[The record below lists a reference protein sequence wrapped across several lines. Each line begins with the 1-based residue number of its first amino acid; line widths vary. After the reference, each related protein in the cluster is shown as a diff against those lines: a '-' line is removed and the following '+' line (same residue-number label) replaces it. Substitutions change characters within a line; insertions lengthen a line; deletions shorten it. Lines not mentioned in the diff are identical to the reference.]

1 LTVSYRLNVVPIR
14 FQKKSRRN
22 IVRQSED
29 GAIAKRST
37 RVRLRPRADWHKRN
51 FLTSVL
57 IPSLFIKRAGDQ
69 AARPP
74 QFPKIREGEICI
86 TWIGHASF
94 LVQTHEVNV
103 LIDPNW
109 SKWLKVIKRLKQ
121 PGFEIHHLP
130 SIDFVLV
137 THAHFDHLDRRTL
150 RRVAADQP
158 IVVPMGVGNLVHD
171 LGFHIVHE
179 LDYWQTVELGPLK
192 ISLTPCHH
200 WGARFLADLHRDF
213 GGFVIAANGRTIF
226 HCGDSAYFPGFR
238 EIGDRYPIEIAL
250 LPIGAYEAPTG
261 REVHMNPE
269 EAVKAFL
276 ELGAKTLIPMHYGT
290 FRLGFEPL
298 HEPPQRL
305 LKSARE
311 HRIEEKILVMTEGKP
326 VVL

>member
-1 LTVSYRLNVVPIR
+1 MVRITPIGKIGNFRPFNFLTVPYRLNVVPIR
-14 FQKKSRRN
+14 FPKKSRRN
-22 IVRQSED
+22 IVRQSD
-29 GAIAKRST
+29 QGAIAKPST
-37 RVRLRPRADWHKRN
+37 RVKLRPRADWHKRN

-57 IPSLFIKRAGDQ
+57 IPSLFVKRAGDHVPQ
-69 AARPP
+69 AP
-74 QFPKIREGEICI
+74 QFPKILPGEICI

-94 LVQTHEVNV
+94 LIQTHQVNV

-213 GGFVIAANGRTIF
+213 GGFLIEANNRTIF
-226 HCGDSAYFPGFR
+226 HCGDSAYFPGFK
-238 EIGDRYPIEIAL
+238 EIGERYPVEIAL
-250 LPIGAYEAPTG
+250 LPIGAYEPPTG
-261 REVHMNPE
+261 RQVHMNPE

-305 LKSARE
+305 LKSAR
-311 HRIEEKILVMTEGKP
+311 
-326 VVL
+326 

>member
-1 LTVSYRLNVVPIR
+1 VAIR
-14 FQKKSRRN
+14 FPKKSRRN
-22 IVRQSED
+22 IVRQSSD
-29 GAIAKRST
+29 GATAKRST

-69 AARPP
+69 ASRPP

-158 IVVPMGVGNLVHD
+158 IVVPTGVGNLVHD
-171 LGFHIVHE
+171 LGFRIVHE

-213 GGFVIAANGRTIF
+213 GGFVVAANGRTIF
-226 HCGDSAYFPGFR
+226 HCGDSAYFPGFK
-238 EIGDRYPIEIAL
+238 EIGDRYGIEIAL

-269 EAVKAFL
+269 EAVRAFL
-276 ELGAKTLIPMHYGT
+276 ELGARTLIPMHYGT
-290 FRLGFEPL
+290 FRLGFEPM

-305 LKSARE
+305 LKSAQE
-311 HRIEEKILVMTEGKP
+311 HGIEDKVLVMTEGKP

>member
-1 LTVSYRLNVVPIR
+1 MFDSIPRRLYHLSTVPNP
-14 FQKKSRRN
+14 FSRKRK
-22 IVRQSED
+22 IVRQTSSG
-29 GAIAKRST
+29 GAKKST
-37 RVRLRPRADWHKRN
+37 RVKLRPGSDWTKRN

-57 IPSLFIKRAGDQ
+57 IPTLFTKRSGAR
-69 AARPP
+69 ARPL
-74 QFPKIREGEICI
+74 FPKVEEGQICI

-103 LIDPNW
+103 LIDPIW
-109 SKWLKVIKRLKQ
+109 SMWLKVIKRLKQ
-121 PGFEIHHLP
+121 PGFHIHHLP

-150 RRVAADQP
+150 RRVAANQP
-158 IVVPMGVGNLVHD
+158 IVVPTGVGNLVHD

-179 LDYWQTVELGPLK
+179 LDYWQTVQLGPLK

-200 WGARFLADLHRDF
+200 WGARFLADLHRAF
-213 GGFVIAANGRTIF
+213 GGFVIMVDGRTIF
-226 HCGDSAYFPGFR
+226 HCGDSAYFPGFK
-238 EIGDRYPIEIAL
+238 EIGDRYRIDVAL
-250 LPIGAYEAPTG
+250 LPIGAYEAPSG

-276 ELGAKTLIPMHYGT
+276 ELRAKTLIPMHYGT

-305 LKSARE
+305 LASART
-311 HRIEEKILVMTEGKP
+311 HGIEEKVLVMTEGKP

>member
-1 LTVSYRLNVVPIR
+1 M
-14 FQKKSRRN
+14 
-22 IVRQSED
+22 RQPSND
-29 GAIAKRST
+29 GAVAKRST
-37 RVRLRPRADWHKRN
+37 RVRLRPHADWHKRN

-57 IPSLFIKRAGDQ
+57 IPSLFVKRAD
-69 AARPP
+69 RPAVP
-74 QFPKIREGEICI
+74 QFPKVREGEICI

-94 LVQTHEVNV
+94 LVQTHEVNI
-103 LIDPNW
+103 LIDPIW

-130 SIDFVLV
+130 AIDFVLV

-150 RRVAADQP
+150 RRVAANQP

-179 LDYWQTVELGPLK
+179 LDYWQTIELGPLK

-213 GGFVIAANGRTIF
+213 GGFVIASNGARSFTVASALTFLASINRRATTTSRSPSSTA
-226 HCGDSAYFPGFR
+226 HTKSPAGPKSNDSRGSSEGISR
-238 EIGDRYPIEIAL
+238 GE
-250 LPIGAYEAPTG
+250 GAE
-261 REVHMNPE
+261 
-269 EAVKAFL
+269 
-276 ELGAKTLIPMHYGT
+276 TLIPMHYGT

-305 LKSARE
+305 LAAARTQGVE
-311 HRIEEKILVMTEGKP
+311 QKILVMTEGKP
-326 VVL
+326 IVL